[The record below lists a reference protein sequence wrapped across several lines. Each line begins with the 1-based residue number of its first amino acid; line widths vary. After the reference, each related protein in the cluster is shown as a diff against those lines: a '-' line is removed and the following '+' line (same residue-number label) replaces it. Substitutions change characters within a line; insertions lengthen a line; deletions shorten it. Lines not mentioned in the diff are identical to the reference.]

1 MKYDSHGTRMRLKNQ
16 LNWNKI
22 GNFDMVRI
30 QRYCPLDF
38 ELITGQNR
46 ITNIKIYR
54 QVVHAL
60 LFASGYGY
68 SEIGRL
74 LNRDHVTI
82 MHSVKTVSNMIQ
94 IHDMQY
100 IKAIWELS
108 KDSEY
113 YTGEYE
119 EKINNF
125 VISQIILQKRF
136 ESMKVN

>member
-1 MKYDSHGTRMRLKNQ
+1 MKYDPQGARFRLKNQ
-16 LNWNKI
+16 LVWNKI

-30 QRYCPLDF
+30 ERYCPHPI
-38 ELITGQNR
+38 EEITGQNR
-46 ITNIKIYR
+46 ITHIKIYR
-54 QVVHAL
+54 QVIHAL

-100 IKAIWELS
+100 IKAIWEMS
-108 KDSEY
+108 KESEY

-119 EKINNF
+119 EKTNNF
-125 VISQIILQKRF
+125 VISQIILQKKF
-136 ESMKVN
+136 DSMKAF

>member
-1 MKYDSHGTRMRLKNQ
+1 MA
-16 LNWNKI
+16 
-22 GNFDMVRI
+22 RI
-30 QRYCPLDF
+30 QRYCPYQI
-38 ELITGQNR
+38 EIITGSNR
-46 ITNIKIYR
+46 VTDIKIYR
-54 QVVHAL
+54 QVIHAL
-60 LFASGYGY
+60 LFASGYTY
-68 SEIGRL
+68 SQIGRM

-119 EKINNF
+119 EKTNNF

-136 ESMKVN
+136 ESMKVI